1 MGEVINKKEC
11 LLTLPEKQFYDV
23 LLCALPGYRI
33 MCKVRMLDLVDVG
46 DEEIKGEFMNKH
58 IDFVVCDD
66 MLRVVVAIELSDP
79 SHKEKARYL
88 RDMRA
93 EALFHEAGLPLVS
106 FKVLNEYDTERVRA
120 KVTSAVMGVGAYR

>member
-1 MGEVINKKEC
+1 MDEVIKRKKC
-11 LLTLPEKQFYDV
+11 LLTWSEKQFYDV

-33 MCKVRMLDLVDVG
+33 MCKVRVLDLVDIG
-46 DEEIKGEFMNKH
+46 DEGIKGEFMNKH

-66 MLRVVVAIELSDP
+66 MLKVVAAIELNGG

-93 EALFHEAGLPLVS
+93 EELFHEAGLPLVW
-106 FKVLNEYDTERVRA
+106 FKVLNEYDMERVRA